1 MSNGHTAPC
10 THTGWSWGY
19 WTLELCWLQGNP
31 EELWPGADS
40 QRHQPDICTGMCACW
55 CVCVCVCVC
64 VCECVCVPLT
74 RGWLAMTPTWYLHR
88 YMCVL
93 VCVHVCVSEC
103 VSYQGLTRKDINLIS
118 AQVCVRV
125 GVCVCVCECVCL
137 WPGADSQWY
146 QPDTCTGTCMFM
158 RVCVCICIP
167 ITVRFN
173 QCLQG
178 RWNLAACG
186 FSFLLS
192 VLTVITDAIRLQ
204 GSASKAAIK
213 NGRKQRR
220 QAKQNR
226 PF

>member
-1 MSNGHTAPC
+1 MGTLRLAHTQADLEG
-10 THTGWSWGY
+10 TGLLSY
-19 WTLELCWLQGNP
+19 
-31 EELWPGADS
+31 ADFKEILKS
-40 QRHQPDICTGMCACW
+40 SD
-55 CVCVCVCVC
+55 
-64 VCECVCVPLT
+64 L
-74 RGWLAMTPTWYLHR
+74 
-88 YMCVL
+88 
-93 VCVHVCVSEC
+93 
-103 VSYQGLTRKDINLIS
+103 GLTRKDINLIS